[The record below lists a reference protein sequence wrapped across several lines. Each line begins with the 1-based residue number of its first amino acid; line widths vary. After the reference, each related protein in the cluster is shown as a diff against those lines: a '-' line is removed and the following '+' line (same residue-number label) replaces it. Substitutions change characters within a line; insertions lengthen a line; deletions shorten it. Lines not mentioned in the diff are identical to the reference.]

1 MAVVIDKYRWQW
13 EIWSDDA
20 IYLMMMKRIAIIER
34 TMVYSMVRKCLAPPI
49 SRPDRLRYR
58 VHEHNKI
65 QRSQIL
71 LVFSF
76 IMACHQ

>member
-34 TMVYSMVRKCLAPPI
+34 TM
-49 SRPDRLRYR
+49 
-58 VHEHNKI
+58 I
-65 QRSQIL
+65 QYGAE
-71 LVFSF
+71 VFGT
-76 IMACHQ
+76 AHQST